1 LISSFYAPIVGIKD
15 LRRIIR
21 ARTRRNPVIIN
32 PITNKFQIVPIGRKY
47 HTALTISIKSFGIVI
62 IGMYIDG
69 TNPTNHLN
77 RLPITEN
84 IIFPLS

>member
-1 LISSFYAPIVGIKD
+1 MPSPIK
-15 LRRIIR
+15 
-21 ARTRRNPVIIN
+21 
-32 PITNKFQIVPIGRKY
+32 NKFQIVPIGRKY

-69 TNPTNHLN
+69 TNPTNHLK